1 MADLFDLVA
10 EERDAVRSLLVRWL
24 DLDDVALHA
33 KTTTPQHRVVA
44 NVLRVDQ
51 LAQHQV
57 AVLLLPPLEDDHPLP
72 PLLRRAESVDAG
84 DGRHHHDVAPGEEGG
99 GGGKPQPRDV
109 VVLRRVFLDV
119 EVGLRNV
126 GLRLVVVVVR
136 DEVLHRVVRKE
147 LAELVAELGC
157 QRLVVCDHER
167 RSPDLLD
174 RPGHRRRLA
183 RARRADQGLV
193 AIAGLE
199 AFGQR
204 ADGSR
209 LVAGRAVGGGCFE
222 LGHFV
227 QA

>member
-1 MADLFDLVA
+1 MSLTA
-10 EERDAVRSLLVRWL
+10 RSIV
-24 DLDDVALHA
+24 
-33 KTTTPQHRVVA
+33 
-44 NVLRVDQ
+44 
-51 LAQHQV
+51 
-57 AVLLLPPLEDDHPLP
+57 
-72 PLLRRAESVDAG
+72 G
-84 DGRHHHDVAPGEEGG
+84 
-99 GGGKPQPRDV
+99 RDV
-109 VVLRRVFLDV
+109 TYSVAGQMAMLSSFVKISPVSGSKWLICSTSSPKNEMRY
-119 EVGLRNV
+119 VGV
-126 GLRLVVVVVR
+126 RLVVVVVR